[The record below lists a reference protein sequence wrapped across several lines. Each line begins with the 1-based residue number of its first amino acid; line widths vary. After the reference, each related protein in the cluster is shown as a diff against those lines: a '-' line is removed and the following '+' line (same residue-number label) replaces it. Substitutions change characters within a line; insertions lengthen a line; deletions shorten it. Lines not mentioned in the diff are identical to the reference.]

1 MYLGWSPNCQSD
13 YHQCLITIGINGCSR
28 VVCTCTP
35 RPHDQLLC
43 SYSTSYFSLS
53 LSSAPLPPRNLG
65 ISAVSNRSVSYTFT
79 ASPTSRATY
88 RVTFT
93 TQRQGIPQ
101 PPDDTP
107 DRAGLRTKSGLT
119 PDVDYTLQVFARR
132 NGVESAAI
140 SGTFT
145 TLAGGKS
152 ILPWQLMFTW
162 LAKS

>member
-1 MYLGWSPNCQSD
+1 MFG
-13 YHQCLITIGINGCSR
+13 LIPHTSSQTIISVSLLGINGCSR

-35 RPHDQLLC
+35 RPHDQLLR
-43 SYSTSYFSLS
+43 SHSISVLLPLS
-53 LSSAPLPPRNLG
+53 PSAPLPPRNLE

-79 ASPTSRATY
+79 ASPTSGATY

-107 DRAGLRTKSGLT
+107 DRPGLRTKSGLT
-119 PDVDYTLQVFARR
+119 PDVDYTLQVFAVL

-140 SGTFT
+140 SDTFT
-145 TLAGGKS
+145 TLAGGKPIS
-152 ILPWQLMFTW
+152 P
-162 LAKS
+162 